1 MTTKKN
7 TTPLEDWEAE
17 QFHQWLATR
26 NIPHTHIPNETGHS
40 QEAKRRA
47 AKMKRQGTSAG
58 VYDYEIY
65 IPLYGATGEVLDYE
79 LVKLELKRTKGGSVS
94 DSQRKWGKIYTTAGI
109 RNFVCKGHQEA
120 IATVQT
126 VMEEIGWRNDSNE
139 LPY

>member
-17 QFHQWLATR
+17 QFHKWLAAR
-26 NIPHTHIPNETGHS
+26 HIPHTHVPNETGHS

-47 AKMKRQGTSAG
+47 IRMKRQGTSAG

-65 IPLYGATGEVLDYE
+65 VPVYSAEGEPQDYE
-79 LVKLELKRTKGGSVS
+79 LVKLELKRVVGGTVS
-94 DSQRKWGKIYTTAGI
+94 DSQRKWGKIYTMAGI
-109 RNFVCKGHQEA
+109 RNFVCRGHKEA
-120 IATVQT
+120 IAAIQS
-126 VMEEIGWRNDSNE
+126 VMEDIGWRNESDD